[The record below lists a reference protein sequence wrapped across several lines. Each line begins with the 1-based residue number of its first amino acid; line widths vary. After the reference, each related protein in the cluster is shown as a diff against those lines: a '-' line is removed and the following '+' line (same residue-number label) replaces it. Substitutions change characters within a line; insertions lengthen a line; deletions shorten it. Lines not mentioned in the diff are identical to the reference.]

1 MADSH
6 AETLAAYE
14 ADGLSVT
21 REDQLWT
28 LRGDVRNTRRLAA
41 RGLTDLNEPEGTVVV
56 ATNGSHTTVMLRSG
70 PMLIT
75 ADSTSALWR
84 FYTIR
89 PPRTPMSMLGD
100 GEAAPREDRRA
111 PLRPV
116 PDEVTGLAET
126 LGIDATEL
134 AATIRA
140 PQPPPRRDRTWD
152 W

>member
-1 MADSH
+1 MADPH
-6 AETLAAYE
+6 AETLAEYE

-21 REDQLWT
+21 RDAQLWT
-28 LRGDVRNTRRLAA
+28 IRGDVRNTRRLAA
-41 RGLTDLNEPEGTVVV
+41 RGLTDLNDPDGTVVV

-116 PDEVTGLAET
+116 PDDVTSIAEA
-126 LGIDATEL
+126 LGVDSAEL

-140 PQPPPRRDRTWD
+140 PKPPPRRDRTWD
-152 W
+152 F

>member
-1 MADSH
+1 MADAH
-6 AETLAAYE
+6 EDTLTAYE
-14 ADGLSVT
+14 ADGLGVT
-21 REDQLWT
+21 RDGNLWT
-28 LRGDVRNTRRLAA
+28 LSGDVRNTRRLAA

-56 ATNGSHTTVMLRSG
+56 ASNGSHTTIMLRNG

-75 ADSTSALWR
+75 VDSTSALWR

-89 PPRTPMSMLGD
+89 PPRTPMSMLGG
-100 GEAAPREDRRA
+100 GEAAPREDRHA

-116 PDEVTGLAET
+116 PDEVVGLTEA
-126 LGIDATEL
+126 LGVDAAEL

-140 PQPPPRRDRTWD
+140 PKPPPRRDRSWD